1 MAVASGDMTIRSSG
15 SWSSRYGVRMRQVGV
30 EDEEL
35 LDEDHGRTFQ
45 VPAASSREPRHWL
58 VAMT

>member
-1 MAVASGDMTIRSSG
+1 
-15 SWSSRYGVRMRQVGV
+15 MRQVGV